1 MAGILRREYLHSAEQ
16 IILTPADGNRT
27 PVLVADARRHGERKL
42 RAMTMKEKLQ
52 MHREMEEANRE
63 RVRRFIE
70 AQKEKQS
77 A

>member
-1 MAGILRREYLHSAEQ
+1 
-16 IILTPADGNRT
+16 
-27 PVLVADARRHGERKL
+27 
-42 RAMTMKEKLQ
+42 MKEKLQ